1 MLELDQVA
9 PSDEISAQAAQV
21 TAPPAKFAALRNR
34 DCRPYLFGAALAM
47 MADNVEH
54 VITYWVLWQKF
65 HSPALAGFEVISHWV
80 PFLLFSVYFGSL
92 ADRYDCRRLIQGAQ
106 ALFMLVSALWGVL
119 FLTHSLRVWEACLLL
134 VLHGCAGALWGP
146 GEQLM
151 LHNFVGREELP
162 SAVRLNATFRSLGV
176 LFGPVVGSALL
187 LGLGPVRGIFV
198 NIAIYLPLT
207 LFLFRTKFTGHLRD
221 HGPRP
226 PRVGMLGSLRVL
238 KDVRSDHTL
247 VSMII
252 LGGLGSFFIG
262 TSLQTAMPLFAQDL
276 EAGSAGL
283 AYGVLLFANGAGGV
297 IGGILL
303 EATGSIK
310 PNTKAAVVSTAVYGV
325 TTLFFALTG
334 SYLIALALL
343 FLGRIANLAAM
354 SIGQTIV
361 QLRAAPADRGRVVG
375 LYGVSANGLRAGSG
389 FTVGI
394 LGVAIGIHASL
405 GFSAAAL
412 CLGTVAAGI
421 YALRGRGAGRAGS
434 RWRGRPGGLA
444 DLVAEELVHGGD
456 LGVVAGE
463 GELGQV
469 PGVLDGAE
477 QRVVVVGGV
486 ADEVTGP
493 ARIDHHRGHQAA
505 AVQAAGQLA
514 LMSGSPPAGPGSR
527 NSRPG
532 VPAAVDALPV
542 KSPSSATMKM
552 ALCRVQARLDMIV
565 VTAPLTKAS
574 AFCLSRMSFAS
585 SLVLLNGHGVSGWPP
600 IASFTPPCMSLHWSG
615 VMNTNR
621 GARGLFR
628 SPARAVYGLMFA
640 TRAGLAR
647 MSVKS
652 TNGLCLDAYSGLPL
666 DGQNSVPEPTPA
678 APPCRHPSPYP
689 RLARPPGWCGR
700 TSWPGCRYWCPSW
713 SR

>member
-1 MLELDQVA
+1 VLELDQVA
-9 PSDEISAQAAQV
+9 PSDEVSAQAAQV
-21 TAPPAKFAALRNR
+21 TAAPAKFAALRNR

-92 ADRYDCRRLIQGAQ
+92 ADRYDCRRLIQAAQ

-119 FLTHSLRVWEACLLL
+119 FLTHSLRIWEACLLL

-151 LHNFVGREELP
+151 LHDFVGREELP

-247 VSMII
+247 VSMIV

-276 EAGSAGL
+276 GAGSAGL

-310 PNTKAAVVSTAVYGV
+310 PNTKAAVVSTAAYGV

-343 FLGRIANLAAM
+343 FLGGIANLASM

-394 LGVAIGIHASL
+394 LGVAVGIHASL

-412 CLGTVAAGI
+412 CIGTVAAGI
-421 YALRGRGAGRAGS
+421 YALRG
-434 RWRGRPGGLA
+434 
-444 DLVAEELVHGGD
+444 DQD
-456 LGVVAGE
+456 
-463 GELGQV
+463 
-469 PGVLDGAE
+469 
-477 QRVVVVGGV
+477 
-486 ADEVTGP
+486 
-493 ARIDHHRGHQAA
+493 
-505 AVQAAGQLA
+505 
-514 LMSGSPPAGPGSR
+514 
-527 NSRPG
+527 
-532 VPAAVDALPV
+532 
-542 KSPSSATMKM
+542 
-552 ALCRVQARLDMIV
+552 
-565 VTAPLTKAS
+565 
-574 AFCLSRMSFAS
+574 
-585 SLVLLNGHGVSGWPP
+585 
-600 IASFTPPCMSLHWSG
+600 
-615 VMNTNR
+615 
-621 GARGLFR
+621 
-628 SPARAVYGLMFA
+628 
-640 TRAGLAR
+640 
-647 MSVKS
+647 
-652 TNGLCLDAYSGLPL
+652 
-666 DGQNSVPEPTPA
+666 
-678 APPCRHPSPYP
+678 
-689 RLARPPGWCGR
+689 
-700 TSWPGCRYWCPSW
+700 
-713 SR
+713 

>member
-1 MLELDQVA
+1 VLELDQVA

-21 TAPPAKFAALRNR
+21 SAPPAKFAALRNR

-92 ADRYDCRRLIQGAQ
+92 ADRYDCRRLIQAAQ

-134 VLHGCAGALWGP
+134 VLHGCAGSLWGP

-151 LHNFVGREELP
+151 LHDFVGREELP

-176 LFGPVVGSALL
+176 LFGPVVGSVLL

-247 VSMII
+247 VSMIV

-276 EAGSAGL
+276 GAGSAGV

-310 PNTKAAVVSTAVYGV
+310 PNVRAAVVSTAVYGV

-334 SYLIALALL
+334 SYLVALALL
-343 FLGRIANLAAM
+343 FLGGIANLASM

-421 YALRGRGAGRAGS
+421 YALRA
-434 RWRGRPGGLA
+434 RPGEA
-444 DLVAEELVHGGD
+444 
-456 LGVVAGE
+456 
-463 GELGQV
+463 
-469 PGVLDGAE
+469 
-477 QRVVVVGGV
+477 
-486 ADEVTGP
+486 
-493 ARIDHHRGHQAA
+493 
-505 AVQAAGQLA
+505 
-514 LMSGSPPAGPGSR
+514 PAGPG
-527 NSRPG
+527 
-532 VPAAVDALPV
+532 
-542 KSPSSATMKM
+542 
-552 ALCRVQARLDMIV
+552 
-565 VTAPLTKAS
+565 
-574 AFCLSRMSFAS
+574 
-585 SLVLLNGHGVSGWPP
+585 
-600 IASFTPPCMSLHWSG
+600 
-615 VMNTNR
+615 
-621 GARGLFR
+621 
-628 SPARAVYGLMFA
+628 
-640 TRAGLAR
+640 
-647 MSVKS
+647 
-652 TNGLCLDAYSGLPL
+652 
-666 DGQNSVPEPTPA
+666 
-678 APPCRHPSPYP
+678 
-689 RLARPPGWCGR
+689 
-700 TSWPGCRYWCPSW
+700 TS
-713 SR
+713 

>member
-1 MLELDQVA
+1 VLELDQVA

-21 TAPPAKFAALRNR
+21 SAPPAKFAALRNR

-92 ADRYDCRRLIQGAQ
+92 ADRYDCRRLIQAAQ

-134 VLHGCAGALWGP
+134 VLHGCAGSLWGP

-151 LHNFVGREELP
+151 LHDFVGREELP

-176 LFGPVVGSALL
+176 LFGPVVGSVLL

-247 VSMII
+247 VSMIV

-276 EAGSAGL
+276 GAGSAGL

-334 SYLIALALL
+334 SYLVALALL
-343 FLGRIANLAAM
+343 FLGGIANLASM

-412 CLGTVAAGI
+412 CLGTVAAGN
-421 YALRGRGAGRAGS
+421 YALRGRQDSDPGA
-434 RWRGRPGGLA
+434 
-444 DLVAEELVHGGD
+444 
-456 LGVVAGE
+456 VAG
-463 GELGQV
+463 
-469 PGVLDGAE
+469 
-477 QRVVVVGGV
+477 
-486 ADEVTGP
+486 
-493 ARIDHHRGHQAA
+493 
-505 AVQAAGQLA
+505 
-514 LMSGSPPAGPGSR
+514 
-527 NSRPG
+527 
-532 VPAAVDALPV
+532 
-542 KSPSSATMKM
+542 
-552 ALCRVQARLDMIV
+552 
-565 VTAPLTKAS
+565 
-574 AFCLSRMSFAS
+574 
-585 SLVLLNGHGVSGWPP
+585 
-600 IASFTPPCMSLHWSG
+600 
-615 VMNTNR
+615 
-621 GARGLFR
+621 
-628 SPARAVYGLMFA
+628 
-640 TRAGLAR
+640 TR
-647 MSVKS
+647 
-652 TNGLCLDAYSGLPL
+652 
-666 DGQNSVPEPTPA
+666 
-678 APPCRHPSPYP
+678 HF
-689 RLARPPGWCGR
+689 
-700 TSWPGCRYWCPSW
+700 
-713 SR
+713 

>member
-1 MLELDQVA
+1 VLELDQVA
-9 PSDEISAQAAQV
+9 PSDEVSAQAAQV
-21 TAPPAKFAALRNR
+21 TAAPAKFAALRNR

-151 LHNFVGREELP
+151 LHDFVGREELP

-247 VSMII
+247 VSMIV

-276 EAGSAGL
+276 GTGSAGL

-343 FLGRIANLAAM
+343 FLGGIANLASM

-394 LGVAIGIHASL
+394 LGVAVGIHASL

-412 CLGTVAAGI
+412 CIGTAAAGI
-421 YALRGRGAGRAGS
+421 YALRGRQDPAHDS
-434 RWRGRPGGLA
+434 
-444 DLVAEELVHGGD
+444 
-456 LGVVAGE
+456 
-463 GELGQV
+463 QV
-469 PGVLDGAE
+469 G
-477 QRVVVVGGV
+477 
-486 ADEVTGP
+486 
-493 ARIDHHRGHQAA
+493 
-505 AVQAAGQLA
+505 
-514 LMSGSPPAGPGSR
+514 
-527 NSRPG
+527 
-532 VPAAVDALPV
+532 
-542 KSPSSATMKM
+542 
-552 ALCRVQARLDMIV
+552 
-565 VTAPLTKAS
+565 
-574 AFCLSRMSFAS
+574 
-585 SLVLLNGHGVSGWPP
+585 
-600 IASFTPPCMSLHWSG
+600 
-615 VMNTNR
+615 
-621 GARGLFR
+621 
-628 SPARAVYGLMFA
+628 
-640 TRAGLAR
+640 
-647 MSVKS
+647 
-652 TNGLCLDAYSGLPL
+652 
-666 DGQNSVPEPTPA
+666 
-678 APPCRHPSPYP
+678 
-689 RLARPPGWCGR
+689 
-700 TSWPGCRYWCPSW
+700 
-713 SR
+713 